1 MSYEELGT
9 VSIGTEYTCSIKVTA
24 ANYIFSFNEAS
35 KNMSRASSTATAVG
49 YKLYPYFG
57 GDEAAPH
64 DINIWIKEL

>member
-1 MSYEELGT
+1 
-9 VSIGTEYTCSIKVTA
+9 
-24 ANYIFSFNEAS
+24 
-35 KNMSRASSTATAVG
+35 MSRASSTATAVG